1 MRTSKSNDTFFC
13 MLGVAAFAFLFV
25 PHLLA
30 AEIPAA
36 KSIKPIMKWADSTR
50 LGRPYSKDSSVIQFG
65 GRYLMYFSL
74 PPFDAKLAPSN
85 APAGWSIGI
94 AESSDLK
101 SWKKIAELWPEQEC
115 EQKGLCAPGAVV
127 IGGKVHLFY
136 QTYGNGPKDA
146 ICHAVSDDGV
156 KFTRD
161 ASNPV
166 FHPTGDWTVGRAID
180 AEAFVVGE
188 RLLLYFATRDPLM
201 KTQMVGVAGADL
213 KSDFGRAS
221 WKQLCDAPILK
232 PELPWEKQC
241 IEAPSICRH
250 GDKLFM
256 FYAGGYNNE
265 PQQIGVA
272 VSRDGLK
279 WERISTEPF
288 LRNGQPGE
296 WNSSESGHPG
306 VFEDR
311 DGQTWLFFQG
321 NADKGRTWYLS
332 VVPVGW
338 SDFGPRIDSSRA
350 LNSQTN
356 P

>member
-1 MRTSKSNDTFFC
+1 MNASKAMVTCSRAR
-13 MLGVAAFAFLFV
+13 LPALLVSAALLLCLASSG
-25 PHLLA
+25 LLA
-30 AEIPAA
+30 GD
-36 KSIKPIMKWADSTR
+36 SMKWADSTR
-50 LGRPYSKDSSVIQFG
+50 VGRPFAKDPCVIWFG
-65 GRYLMYFSL
+65 QRYLMYVSL

-101 SWKKIAELWPEQEC
+101 SWKKIAELWPEQKC

-127 IGGKVHLFY
+127 LDGKVHLFY

-146 ICHAVSDDGV
+146 ICHAISDDGV
-156 KFTRD
+156 KFIRD

-180 AEAFVVGE
+180 AEAFPVGDQ
-188 RLLLYFATRDPLM
+188 LLLYFATRDPQM
-201 KTQMVGVAGADL
+201 QTQMVGVAGADL
-213 KSDFGRAS
+213 RSDFGRAS

-241 IEAPSICRH
+241 IEAPSICRR
-250 GDKLFM
+250 GDRLFM

-265 PQQIGVA
+265 PQQVGVA

-279 WERISTEPF
+279 WERLSTEPF
-288 LRNGQPGE
+288 LPNGKAGE

-306 VFEDR
+306 VFVDR
-311 DGQTWLFFQG
+311 DGQAWLFFQG
-321 NADKGRTWYLS
+321 NDDKGRTWYLS
-332 VVPVGW
+332 QVPVGW
-338 SDFGPRIDSSRA
+338 SDNAPRIDSPRA
-350 LNSQTN
+350 LNSQSN